1 MIEAADIDKKIS
13 EMIFS
18 IYRKM
23 KKNFQTI
30 KDNNLTMIQLHG
42 LIFIKENK
50 NCQLTD
56 LAKDFSITLPTANS
70 LVEKLVNLNLV
81 SKTHDKNDQR
91 LIKLSI
97 TKQAKNLIK
106 KIMQEKE
113 RCFANLIDKLN
124 NKEKRQLL
132 VILKKII
139 S

>member
-1 MIEAADIDKKIS
+1 MKTNINREIS
-13 EMIFS
+13 EVIFS

-30 KDNNLTMIQLHG
+30 KDNNLTMIQLHA
-42 LIFIKENK
+42 LVFIKENK
-50 NCQLTD
+50 HCQLTD
-56 LAKDFSITLPTANS
+56 LAKSFSITLPTANS

-91 LIKLSI
+91 VIKLKI
-97 TKQAKNLIK
+97 TKKAETLIK
-106 KIMQEKE
+106 KMMQEKE
-113 RCFANLIDKLN
+113 RCFADLIDRLD
-124 NKEKRQLL
+124 NKEKENLL